1 MIHKFL
7 DRPVPFMIITNAN
20 ERKEELISEFEDR
33 HFKLSEVHRNALKL
47 LPCRWLGMELVKLIK
62 GVNNEQ
68 NRNTND

>member
-7 DRPVPFMIITNAN
+7 DRPVPLVIITNID
-20 ERKEELISEFEDR
+20 ERKEELI
-33 HFKLSEVHRNALKL
+33 
-47 LPCRWLGMELVKLIK
+47 WLGMELVKLIK